1 MLEPKTPYAS
11 SEKKPPRLDAQG
23 EFKLPITPI
32 GLNEQIKNNALLDTE
47 WRHHAD
53 VKWLY
58 QIGDLLNEHFFD
70 GDIPQVVIG
79 LDETGRLKKSGEFYF
94 EGDGVSLRNHIDLKK
109 GLTRL
114 EQVMALVHNYVHAH
128 NESYGT
134 TKSWYHSTT
143 FRKAMKEFGLQT
155 DKSGD
160 LIAIDIPKFSGILE
174 KVGAKPLVIELQSM
188 FIGAEPEPTIPPI
201 IEPKIKGT
209 GEPANCQHYT
219 VDQGCPMHGETCVME
234 ASPSAL
240 SIAAAN
246 MPPSS
251 HIGGPGGTPSTFTA
265 WDEAK
270 QAIEAEAG
278 NTDLGSMIASP
289 NAPVAGSPVAS
300 VKPKSKMIKWGCGCT
315 NVRCAVTLEAQC
327 LKCGGK
333 YVITDKNIVG
343 G

>member
-1 MLEPKTPYAS
+1 
-11 SEKKPPRLDAQG
+11 
-23 EFKLPITPI
+23 LPITPI

-58 QIGDLLNEHFFD
+58 EIGDLLNEHFFD

-94 EGDGVSLRNHIDLKK
+94 EGDGVSLRNHIDLRK

-114 EQVMALVHNYVHAH
+114 EQCLALVHNYVHA
-128 NESYGT
+128 NNSVYGT
-134 TKSWYHSTT
+134 PKSWYHSTT
-143 FRKAMKEFGLQT
+143 FRKSMTEFGLKT

-160 LIAIDIPKFSGILE
+160 LIAIDIPKFSGVLE
-174 KVGAKPLVIELQSM
+174 KVGAKPLVLELQAMIIS
-188 FIGAEPEPTIPPI
+188 AEPEPTIPPI

-209 GEPANCQHYT
+209 GEPATPATINFSSPNFSSST
-219 VDQGCPMHGETCVME
+219 VHPPPT
-234 ASPSAL
+234 
-240 SIAAAN
+240 AAAN
-246 MPPSS
+246 VPS
-251 HIGGPGGTPSTFTA
+251 HMGGPGGTPSTFTA
-265 WDEAK
+265 WDTAK

-278 NTDLGSMIASP
+278 NPDLGSMTASP
-289 NAPVAGSPVAS
+289 NSPVAGSPVAS
-300 VKPKSKMIKWGCGCT
+300 VKPKTKMIKWGCGCT

>member
-1 MLEPKTPYAS
+1 
-11 SEKKPPRLDAQG
+11 
-23 EFKLPITPI
+23 LPITPI

-58 QIGDLLNEHFFD
+58 EIGDLLNEHFFE
-70 GDIPQVVIG
+70 GNIPQVVIG

-114 EQVMALVHNYVHAH
+114 EQALALVHNYVHA
-128 NESYGT
+128 NNSVYGT
-134 TKSWYHSTT
+134 TTTWYHSAA
-143 FRKAMKEFGLQT
+143 FRKAMTGFGLKT

-160 LIAIDIPKFSGILE
+160 LIAIDIPKFSNVLE
-174 KVGAKPLVIELQSM
+174 KVGAKPLVLELQAMIIS
-188 FIGAEPEPTIPPI
+188 AEPEPVIPPI

-209 GEPANCQHYT
+209 GEPAT
-219 VDQGCPMHGETCVME
+219 PAAGEPAT
-234 ASPSAL
+234 PDP
-240 SIAAAN
+240 AAAN
-246 MPPSS
+246 VSS
-251 HIGGPGGTPSTFTA
+251 HMGGPGGTPSTFTA
-265 WDEAK
+265 WDTAK

-278 NTDLGSMIASP
+278 NPDLGSMTASP
-289 NAPVAGSPVAS
+289 NSPVAGSPVAS
-300 VKPKSKMIKWGCGCT
+300 VKPKTKMIKWGCGCT

>member
-160 LIAIDIPKFSGILE
+160 LIAVDIPKFSGILE
-174 KVGAKPLVIELQSM
+174 KVGAKPLVIELQSL

-209 GEPANCQHYT
+209 GEPATTATINFSSPNLSSST
-219 VDQGCPMHGETCVME
+219 VGPPPTAAVGGE
-234 ASPSAL
+234 
-240 SIAAAN
+240 
-246 MPPSS
+246 SS